1 MKYNGFYFWM
11 FKSPMKKVLAE
22 KYGREYAAD
31 IMKKSKKVYREL
43 VEKADDIGDDN
54 PMAYNELFALAFVA
68 PYVASEKKI
77 PPTTVQE
84 MMRRSLYHIKWYF
97 AKTDLNTD
105 KGKAENKK
113 SVVKYAKWYTPDKE
127 AKYPTSFKVDFV
139 GQPYEGACYYR
150 ITRCPI
156 CIYTEKLGVSSDLP
170 SGSLLAFHHK
180 AAVESVNSHQLIVR
194 ALLNDFAVIDHEY
207 PIGVAHGFQPVG
219 DHNDRLIVGQFRNG
233 LLQLLFI
240 FVVNIQH

>member
-1 MKYNGFYFWM
+1 MGGLGIRQQMVFIIRVNDVPIGN
-11 FKSPMKKVLAE
+11 LAVDALAPLCL
-22 KYGREYAAD
+22 GLLDRTD
-31 IMKKSKKVYREL
+31 LLGSISRIEL
-43 VEKADDIGDDN
+43 IEPVAQRRN

-113 SVVKYAKWYTPDKE
+113 SVVKYAKWYTPEKE

-139 GQPYEGACYYR
+139 GQPYECACYYR

-156 CIYTEKLGVSSDLP
+156 CIYTEKLGVSELMPLFCELDEVMITLQH
-170 SGSLLAFHHK
+170 GVLHRKQTLA
-180 AAVESVNSHQLIVR
+180 NGG
-194 ALLNDFAVIDHEY
+194 EY
-207 PIGVAHGFQPVG
+207 C
-219 DHNDRLIVGQFRNG
+219 DY
-233 LLQLLFI
+233 FI
-240 FVVNIQH
+240 TGNRE